1 MVGREGKVIHKT
13 NLPTLCHVTVT
24 EDPMKFQEMF
34 DQAMH
39 HTMINQPKVRTNSNQ
54 NAIYQMMNGNWTP
67 GYTWPCYS

>member
-13 NLPTLCHVTVT
+13 NLPTSCHVTVT

-39 HTMINQPKVRTNSNQ
+39 HALINQSGVVMTNSV
-54 NAIYQMMNGNWTP
+54 
-67 GYTWPCYS
+67 

>member
-13 NLPTLCHVTVT
+13 NLPTSCHVTVT

-39 HTMINQPKVRTNSNQ
+39 HALINQSNVMK
-54 NAIYQMMNGNWTP
+54 NFV
-67 GYTWPCYS
+67 